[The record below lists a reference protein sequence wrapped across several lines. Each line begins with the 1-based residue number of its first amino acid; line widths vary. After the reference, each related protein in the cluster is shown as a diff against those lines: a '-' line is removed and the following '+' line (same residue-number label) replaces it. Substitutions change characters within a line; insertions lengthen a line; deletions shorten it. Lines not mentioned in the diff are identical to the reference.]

1 MRVALVLAVVALGVA
16 VAAVP
21 AQASVIWTGD
31 AGRGSV
37 GGTFGIDN
45 CDPPGTITTATDP
58 ARGPVWRFTK
68 PAGDNRCEAHGIKVG
83 GAMYHFTD
91 NATYYLEW
99 STRLSSTVDDNA
111 IFQWKSYGNH
121 IQNYPVVLKVLNG
134 KLTILNRQPGG
145 TDYYPWSTP
154 AHAGTWTHVV
164 LGIHTSDALTGGWIE
179 LYVNG
184 AQQKFSNGTTRWP
197 CRTWDSSN
205 DPKWGVYG
213 AQGTTVVNDVDDLRV
228 GTAYADVGVAPAH
241 PSPSPS
247 VSRSPSA
254 SPSPSA
260 SDPSASTA
268 STDPAGPADGDAS
281 PAIADAALPG
291 GHPSAYALIAL
302 GAALVLGGAVAF
314 VLASRRNASR
324 RGRRVSART

>member
-1 MRVALVLAVVALGVA
+1 
-16 VAAVP
+16 
-21 AQASVIWTGD
+21 VIWTGD

-45 CDPPGTITTATDP
+45 CDSPGTIATTTDP
-58 ARGPVWRFTK
+58 TRGSVWRFTK

-99 STRLSSTVDDNA
+99 STRLSSTVDNNA

-134 KLTILNRQPGG
+134 KLTVLNRQPG
-145 TDYYPWSTP
+145 DQNYYPWSAP
-154 AHAGTWTHVV
+154 VRVGTWTHVV

-213 AQGTTVVNDVDDLRV
+213 AQDTTVVNDVDDLRV
-228 GTAYADVGVAPAH
+228 GTAYSDVAVAPAH
-241 PSPSPS
+241 PTPSA
-247 VSRSPSA
+247 SRSP

-260 SDPSASTA
+260 SSASPSAA
-268 STDPAGPADGDAS
+268 STDAPVPADSDASVLPLANVPAPAGGTS
-281 PAIADAALPG
+281 SL
-291 GHPSAYALIAL
+291 ALIGL
-302 GAALVLGGAVAF
+302 AAVLVVGGAVAF
-314 VLASRRNASR
+314 LVALRRNRPR
-324 RGRRVSART
+324 RQGRRVSART